1 MVTRKHNQRLLS
13 KIAHMYY
20 EQGLSQQMI
29 AERLR
34 TSRPTI
40 SRMLDQARKLG
51 IVKIAIQSF
60 NDRIASLESELESIF
75 SLNEVAV
82 IANNSLNET
91 DQKKALGEVA
101 ADILQRIDKGSDVV
115 GVSWGTSLREVI
127 NGIKPMHI
135 PGLITVPLVGGM
147 GQDIRYEIHSNN
159 LVVDFSK
166 KFGCQSWVLH
176 APAIVERE
184 NLKDAILGESES
196 GAIMEQAKKA
206 NIGLVGLGA
215 LNDSSTMI
223 QTGFFSM
230 DEFKEISERGAIGEV
245 CSFFFDRNGQ
255 VCDIDINKR
264 VIGIGP
270 HDLKNIEIVIAIVT
284 GVKKEEALHAALRGQ
299 FINILITDELTAEK
313 VLLIEGATR

>member
-40 SRMLDQARKLG
+40 SRMLDQARKMG
-51 IVKIAIQSF
+51 IVKISIQSF
-60 NDRIASLESELESIF
+60 NDRIASLESELESKF

-82 IANNSLNET
+82 IANDSMNKA
-91 DQKKALGEVA
+91 DQKKALGAVA
-101 ADILQRIDKGSDVV
+101 ADILQRIVKGSDVV
-115 GVSWGTSLREVI
+115 GISWGTSLREVI
-127 NGIKPMHI
+127 NGLKPTHI
-135 PGLITVPLVGGM
+135 PGLIAVPLVGGM
-147 GQDIRYEIHSNN
+147 GQDIRYEIHSNSF
-159 LVVDFSK
+159 VVDFSR

-196 GAIMEQAKKA
+196 GEIMEQAKKA

-215 LNDSSTMI
+215 LNESSTMI
-223 QTGFFSM
+223 QTGFFSI
-230 DEFKEISERGAIGEV
+230 DDFKEIREKGAIGEV

-255 VCDIDINKR
+255 ACDIDINKR
-264 VIGIGP
+264 VIGVGP
-270 HDLKNIEIVIAIVT
+270 YDLKNIETVIAVVA
-284 GVKKEEALHAALRGQ
+284 GDKKEEALHAALRGQ
-299 FINILITDELTAEK
+299 FVNILITDELTAEK
-313 VLLIEGATR
+313 VLLIESATR